1 MKINEIRNELLGEMY
16 YDIDHPSGLKILI
29 MPKAGYTSTYAIFS
43 TKYGSIDTV
52 IETKDGSFREIPEG
66 TAHFLEHKLF
76 ESEDLDAFE
85 RFAKTGASANA
96 YTSFDRTGYLFS
108 CSANFKENLE
118 ILLDFVQNPYFTQA
132 TVEKEQGIIGQEI
145 DMYKDIPDWEVLF
158 NCLRNMYHKHP
169 VRIDI
174 AGTQESIAQITADTL
189 YDCYNNFY
197 NLNNMVLAIAGNT
210 TVEEVLEVADAVLR
224 PVEGKMAQRKLTDE
238 PREVLTDYCE
248 KKLSVATPQF
258 ILGFKEEWDT
268 PERTAKEE
276 ITMEILLDMITGPS
290 TDLYKRLFDANLIN
304 HNFGFEY
311 FTGFGYS
318 CVLFS
323 GESNDPKKVSE
334 EIKKE
339 IKAFRENGFDEKVF
353 ERTKK
358 KLYGRMIMG
367 MNDVDVLAN
376 NMALSYFAGEN
387 VFTDFETYKTVTVED
402 IKEMLDKTLD
412 EKSSTLSVILPNR
425 GDLNE

>member
-29 MPKAGYTSTYAIFS
+29 MPKTSYASTYAIFA
-43 TKYGSIDTV
+43 TKYGSIDTM
-52 IETKDGSFREIPEG
+52 IEMKDDSFREIPEG

-108 CSANFKENLE
+108 CSANFRQNLE

-145 DMYKDIPDWEVLF
+145 DMYKDIPDWEVMF
-158 NCLRNMYHKHP
+158 NCLRNMYHNLP

-174 AGTQESIAQITADTL
+174 AGTQESIAQITADML

-197 NLNNMVLAIAGNT
+197 NLNNMVLAVAGNT
-210 TVEEVLEVADAVLR
+210 TVKEVLEVADAVLK
-224 PVEGKMAQRKLTDE
+224 PVEGKMAQRKIIEE
-238 PREVLTDYCE
+238 PRDVISDYCE

-258 ILGFKEEWDT
+258 MLGFKEEWDT

-276 ITMEILLDMITGPS
+276 ITMEILLDMIAGPS

-304 HNFGFEY
+304 SSCGFEY

-318 CVLFS
+318 CVLFA

-339 IKAFRENGFDEKVF
+339 IKHFRENGFDEKVF

-367 MNDVDVLAN
+367 MNDVDGLAN

-387 VFTDFETYKTVTVED
+387 IFTDFETYKTVTVED
-402 IKEMLDKTLD
+402 INDMLNKTLD
-412 EKSSTLSVILPNR
+412 EKYSTLSVIMPN
-425 GDLNE
+425 